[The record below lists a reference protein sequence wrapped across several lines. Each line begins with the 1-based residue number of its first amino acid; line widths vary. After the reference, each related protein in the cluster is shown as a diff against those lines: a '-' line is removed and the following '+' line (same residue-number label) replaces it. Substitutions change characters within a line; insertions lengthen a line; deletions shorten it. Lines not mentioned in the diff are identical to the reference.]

1 VPKPIRTVAE
11 GWTRTPTEKRDR
23 GHPRAGHCPAR
34 TASAPGPGPLRTLGQ
49 GSTRAALLI
58 PDFRGLGLAS
68 GRLAMSHELRGNA
81 ITWSLSKALLLFRPL
96 PTATRAL
103 HPVIWL
109 LAPAPEILVKGF
121 ARRPP
126 PSVAPSE
133 TAYPIPKNTLRI
145 TEMPAR
151 L

>member
-1 VPKPIRTVAE
+1 MPKPIRTLAE

-34 TASAPGPGPLRTLGQ
+34 TVSAPGPGPLRTLGP
-49 GSTRAALLI
+49 RA
-58 PDFRGLGLAS
+58 PRFSFQTFRGLGLAS

-96 PTATRAL
+96 PTATRGL

-109 LAPAPEILVKGF
+109 LAPAPEILIKGF
-121 ARRPP
+121 VRDPRHQLPP
-126 PSVAPSE
+126 VKPH
-133 TAYPIPKNTLRI
+133 TQFRKT
-145 TEMPAR
+145 R
-151 L
+151 LE